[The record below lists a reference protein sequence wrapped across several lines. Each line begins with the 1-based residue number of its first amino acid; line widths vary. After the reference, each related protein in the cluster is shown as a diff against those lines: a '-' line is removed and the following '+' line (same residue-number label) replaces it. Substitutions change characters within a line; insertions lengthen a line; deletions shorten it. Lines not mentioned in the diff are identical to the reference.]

1 MQKLWIGMNE
11 RGWENYDNLLQQT
24 RGVVTTISLWS
35 QLPQGTL
42 LGELG
47 SQLAEAPA
55 PSHCQL
61 SSMRGGMM
69 GMSSPAHPGYALP
82 SDLHAYVL
90 TILDAL
96 RSVQGAVGPNA
107 SISECIGRCVEAHRL
122 AQSRLHSSTWRLR
135 ESSDEPGGR
144 GVQWRLAAISSP
156 Y

>member
-1 MQKLWIGMNE
+1 MQKLWIGMND

-24 RGVVTTISLWS
+24 RGIATTVYLWS

-55 PSHCQL
+55 PVHCLL
-61 SSMRGGMM
+61 SSMRDDATGV
-69 GMSSPAHPGYALP
+69 AKRVYPGYALP

-122 AQSRLHSSTWRLR
+122 ATSRLHSNTWRLR
-135 ESSDEPGGR
+135 ESSDEPDGR
-144 GVQWRLAAISSP
+144 GVQWRLAAISDP